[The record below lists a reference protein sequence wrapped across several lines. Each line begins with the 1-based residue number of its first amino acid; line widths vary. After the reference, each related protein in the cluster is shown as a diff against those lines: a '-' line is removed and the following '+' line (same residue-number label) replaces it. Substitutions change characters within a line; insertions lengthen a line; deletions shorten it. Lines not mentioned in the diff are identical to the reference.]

1 MAKGKKTGG
10 RNFKKGASGNP
21 KGPAPLPEDIKE
33 TRKLT
38 QIEFERIANKYLF
51 ARKDEIAKASVDPNT
66 PVIEL
71 LIGSIIHKAVVEG
84 DERRLDFL
92 LARLVGKVVQ
102 PVAHSGPD
110 GGPIPVESYSNLTDE
125 EVALRIQKIQ
135 ARLRR
140 ASGNET

>member
-1 MAKGKKTGG
+1 M
-10 RNFKKGASGNP
+10 SGNP
-21 KGPAPLPEDIKE
+21 KGPTPLPEDIKE

-51 ARKDEIAKASVDPNT
+51 ARKDEIAKSSADPNT

-71 LIGSIIHKAVVEG
+71 LVGSIIHKAVVEG

-92 LARLVGKVVQ
+92 LSRLVGKVVQ
-102 PVAHSGPD
+102 PLAHSGPD
-110 GGPIPVESYSNLTDE
+110 GGPIPVESYSSLTDE

-135 ARLRR
+135 ARLKR
-140 ASGNET
+140 ASGNGT

>member
-10 RNFKKGASGNP
+10 RDFKKGQSGNP

-33 TRKLT
+33 ARKIT
-38 QIEFERIANKYLF
+38 QIEFERLANKYLS
-51 ARKDEIAKASVDPNT
+51 ARKEDIAKASADPNT
-66 PVIEL
+66 PVLEL
-71 LIGSIIHKAVVEG
+71 IISSIIHKAVVEG

-92 LARLVGKVVQ
+92 LTRLIGKVVQ

-110 GGPIPVESYSNLTDE
+110 GGPIPVESYSSLTDE

-135 ARLRR
+135 ARLKR
-140 ASGNET
+140 ALGNAS